1 MRALALCVAVWLA
14 VTAFYWVG
22 YVGTDD
28 LFYARYAYLFHRAP
42 INWWEFRMPAILAIR
57 GSFLLLGPSEFAAC
71 VPSLLA
77 SLAICGSVA
86 WFLGWPRRITWQST
100 ASIILASVLPL
111 DAAFRSLP
119 SANQIAAGLLA
130 VGTVCILKRNGAAAF
145 FGSFL
150 LALAF
155 ITHEVSFFYVAIFCV
170 TALLFDPRRYWRP
183 VACCV
188 VLSAALFA
196 AEAATYRVW
205 LGDAFARYRTAANTT
220 ARLEL
225 GVDPDTGLSGVRF
238 FLWPLQNFVLGKS
251 FGFDLLALLAAGLA
265 AWRLLSREQRIV
277 WVTIFAVFVWLGYGS
292 QVPWAYKPF
301 YRQAQYYTCLTFGV
315 AALLPLAVSLAL
327 QRASAARLVI
337 GAAIAVHAA
346 TLAVTGGW
354 GMNVDVSRGLLAY
367 AREHPQQRFL
377 TDVNTMNEMYVM
389 NGFRVPDN
397 VICLEGNAS
406 KRLLVNKEPP
416 GAPVYHFAQDRVDG
430 ILLNLERPKV
440 QGFERE
446 FRTYLQAHEG
456 THTTIVPARQRLLLR
471 SMPLSAGGQLVTPAP
486 VRSIA
491 RRAAGAPARAR
502 ADGAL

>member
-1 MRALALCVAVWLA
+1 MRALALCVAAWLA
-14 VTAFYWVG
+14 VTVFYWIG

-42 INWWEFRMPAILAIR
+42 INWWEFRIPAILAIR
-57 GSFLLLGPSEFAAC
+57 GSFLAFGPTEFAAC
-71 VPSLLA
+71 LPSLLA
-77 SLAICGSVA
+77 SLAIAGSVA
-86 WFLGWPRRITWQST
+86 WFLGWPQRITWEST
-100 ASIILASVLPL
+100 ASIVLVAVLPI

-130 VGTVCILKRNGAAAF
+130 VGTVCILKRSGAAAVI
-145 FGSFL
+145 GACL
-150 LALAF
+150 LSLAV

-188 VLSAALFA
+188 VFSALLFA
-196 AEAATYRVW
+196 AEAAAYRMW

-238 FLWPLQNFVLGKS
+238 FLWPLQNLVLGKS
-251 FGFDLLALLAAGLA
+251 FGFDLLALLAAGAA

-277 WVTIFAVFVWLGYGS
+277 WVTIFAVFLWLGYGS

-315 AALLPLAVSLAL
+315 AALLPLAVSLAV
-327 QRASAARLVI
+327 QNASAARVVI
-337 GAAIAVHAA
+337 GAAIAVHVA

-367 AREHPQQRFL
+367 ARQHPQDRFV
-377 TDVNTMNEMYVM
+377 TDVNTMNEMYVV
-389 NGFRVPDN
+389 NGFRLPEN
-397 VICLEGNAS
+397 VICLEGNAT
-406 KRLLVNKEPP
+406 KRLLVNKEPA
-416 GAPVYHFAQDRVDG
+416 GAPLYHFPQDRVDA

-446 FRTYLQAHEG
+446 FRTYLQSHQG
-456 THTTIVPARQRLLLR
+456 THTTVVPARQRLLLR
-471 SMPLSAGGQLVTPAP
+471 SMPLSAGGEVVALAPA
-486 VRSIA
+486 RSTA
-491 RRAAGAPARAR
+491 RRAAGAPAGAR
-502 ADGAL
+502 TGGAL